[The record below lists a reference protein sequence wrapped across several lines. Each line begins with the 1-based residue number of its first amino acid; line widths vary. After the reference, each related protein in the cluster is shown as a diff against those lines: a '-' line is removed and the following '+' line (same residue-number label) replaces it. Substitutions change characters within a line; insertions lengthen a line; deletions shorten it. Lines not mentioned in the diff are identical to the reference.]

1 MIRICAMITAFA
13 CVRRCSTSWRGCP
26 PAGGALVSG
35 ILEFSGGISLC
46 AGLPGVA
53 GPVLAAALLGWSGI
67 CVQMQVRAVAGELLS
82 VGMFTCARV
91 LQAAVMALGAFFL
104 FR

>member
-1 MIRICAMITAFA
+1 MNLTSAIPGTDCGAG
-13 CVRRCSTSWRGCP
+13 RRKGRVGWLIA
-26 PAGGALVSG
+26 AG
-35 ILEFSGGISLC
+35 I
-46 AGLPGVA
+46 
-53 GPVLAAALLGWSGI
+53 LAAALLGWSGI

>member
-1 MIRICAMITAFA
+1 M
-13 CVRRCSTSWRGCP
+13 
-26 PAGGALVSG
+26 SG

-46 AGLPGVA
+46 AGLSGVA